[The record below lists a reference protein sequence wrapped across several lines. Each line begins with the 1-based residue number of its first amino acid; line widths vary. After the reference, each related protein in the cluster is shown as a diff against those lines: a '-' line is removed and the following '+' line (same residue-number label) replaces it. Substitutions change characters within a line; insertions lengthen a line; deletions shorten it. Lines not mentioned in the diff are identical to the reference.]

1 MKSFFYSLF
10 AVFFRIWRILPVK
23 KNRVCFISMHNE
35 GFNDSL
41 GAVRLELEKRGGYDI
56 KFIDKNDLNMKT
68 PLKAIRFFLI
78 RTEQL
83 ATAAYVFL
91 NDNFLPMSR
100 LDFAAET
107 TVAQLWHAEGA
118 FKKFGLSI
126 EQPQQLR
133 QSEIEANKRVSY
145 VVCSSENVAGIYAE
159 AFGVEKEKVL
169 PLGSARTD
177 LLYNARNI
185 RQMKE
190 EFISEHPECENKK
203 IVLYAPTF
211 RDDEKQDAEI
221 MRRFELEKLKTAL
234 GDEYAFFIR
243 LHPQIHSCTVDESIN
258 LTDYPDVTR
267 LMLICDV
274 LITDYSSICMDFAL
288 LGKPTVFFAF
298 DLDYYEGARSFY
310 FDYESYVPGEVVKNT
325 DALIECLKKGADTS
339 RIKAF
344 KEFNFDYYDGKC
356 AARIVDRITG
366 KR

>member
-1 MKSFFYSLF
+1 MKSFFYGLF
-10 AVFFRIWRILPVK
+10 AVFFRLWRILPVK

-41 GAVRLELEKRGGYDI
+41 GAVMAVLQKRGGYDV

-78 RTEQL
+78 GSEQL

-91 NDNFLPMSR
+91 NDNFMPMSR
-100 LDFAAET
+100 LDFAPET
-107 TVAQLWHAEGA
+107 TVTQLWHAEGA

-126 EQPQQLR
+126 EQPPELR
-133 QSEIEANKRVSY
+133 KNEIEANKRLDY
-145 VVCSSENVAGIYAE
+145 VVCSSENVADIYAE
-159 AFGVEKEKVL
+159 AFGVERKKVL

-177 LLYNARNI
+177 LLFNAKNAAEMRAQFV
-185 RQMKE
+185 R
-190 EFISEHPECENKK
+190 EHPRCKDKK

-211 RDDEKQDAEI
+211 RDDAKQDGEI
-221 MRRFELEKLKTAL
+221 LGQFDLERLNREL
-234 GDEYAFFIR
+234 GDEYAFFVR
-243 LHPQIHSCTVDESIN
+243 LHPQIHSGTVEREAN

-288 LGKPTVFFAF
+288 LDKPTVFYAF

-310 FDYESYVPGEVVKNT
+310 FDYESYVPGDIVKNT
-325 DALIECLKKGADTS
+325 DELVRCLKNGPDKEKI
-339 RIKAF
+339 RAF
-344 KEFNFDYYDGKC
+344 RERNFDYFDGCC
-356 AARIVDRITG
+356 AARIADRILN
-366 KR
+366 K